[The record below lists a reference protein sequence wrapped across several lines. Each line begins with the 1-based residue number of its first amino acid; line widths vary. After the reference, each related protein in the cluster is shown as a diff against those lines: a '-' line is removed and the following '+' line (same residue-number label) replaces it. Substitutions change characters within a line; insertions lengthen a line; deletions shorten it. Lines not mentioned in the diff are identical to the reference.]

1 MPTSQTAVGNA
12 ALGKLGQG
20 AVLSFDDPDD
30 RARWLKARFAD
41 VRDLTLRANR
51 WHFAMARARLSAE
64 ATAPAFGYGRQ
75 FPLPTD
81 CLQLAEVG
89 GVATTPALGDYQGAG
104 RPAFALEGGR
114 ILTDA
119 AAPLEIRYV
128 RRVEDVAAWDPL
140 FAEAVACRLAFDLAE
155 KLTQSSGKKEAAL
168 RDYQLAVREA
178 VRVNAIEAAPEST
191 ADGSWILARL

>member
-30 RARWLKARFAD
+30 RARWLKSRFAD

-64 ATAPAFGYGRQ
+64 ATAPAFGYQRQ
-75 FPLPTD
+75 FPLPAD
-81 CLQLAEVG
+81 CLQLAEVA
-89 GVATTPALGDYQGAG
+89 GVAATPGLADFQGISQ
-104 RPAFALEGGR
+104 PAFALEGGR

-119 AAPLEIRYV
+119 AAPLDIRYV

-178 VRVNAIEAAPEST
+178 MRVNAIEAAPES
-191 ADGSWILARL
+191 APDGAWVLARL

>member
-1 MPTSQTAVGNA
+1 MPTSPTAVGNA

-30 RARWLKARFAD
+30 RARWLKSRFAD
-41 VRDLTLRANR
+41 VRDLCLRANR

-64 ATAPAFGYGRQ
+64 ATAPAFGYARQ

-81 CLQLAEVG
+81 CLRLVEVG
-89 GVATTPALGDYQGAG
+89 GVAVTPGLADYRGGSQ
-104 RPAFALEGGR
+104 PAFALEGGR
-114 ILTDA
+114 VLTDA
-119 AAPLEIRYV
+119 AAPLEVRYV
-128 RRVEDVAAWDPL
+128 RRTEDVAGWDPL

-155 KLTQSSGKKEAAL
+155 KLTQASGKKEAAL

-178 VRVNAIEAAPEST
+178 VRVNAIETAPEAA
-191 ADGSWILARL
+191 ADGSWVLARL

>member
-1 MPTSQTAVGNA
+1 MPTSSTAVGNA

-41 VRDLTLRANR
+41 VRDLCLRANR

-64 ATAPAFGYGRQ
+64 ATAPAFGYARQ

-81 CLQLAEVG
+81 CLRLAEVG
-89 GVATTPALGDYQGAG
+89 GVAMTPG
-104 RPAFALEGGR
+104 RQPGFALEGGR

-119 AAPLEIRYV
+119 AAPLDIRYV
-128 RRVEDVAAWDPL
+128 RRAEDVAGWDPL

-178 VRVNAIEAAPEST
+178 VRVNAIETAPE
-191 ADGSWILARL
+191 AVPDGSWVLAR

>member
-1 MPTSQTAVGNA
+1 MPTSSTAVGNA

-30 RARWLKARFAD
+30 RARWLKSRFAD

-81 CLQLAEVG
+81 CLRLVEVG
-89 GVATTPALGDYQGAG
+89 GVVVGGG
-104 RPAFALEGGR
+104 KPAFALEGGR

-119 AAPLEIRYV
+119 AAPLDIRYV
-128 RRVEDVAAWDPL
+128 RRAEDVAGWDPL

-178 VRVNAIEAAPEST
+178 VRVNAIETAPEST
-191 ADGSWILARL
+191 PDGAWVLARL

>member
-1 MPTSQTAVGNA
+1 MPISSTAVGNA

-30 RARWLKARFAD
+30 RARWLKSRFAD

-64 ATAPAFGYGRQ
+64 AAAPAFGYRRQ

-81 CLQLAEVG
+81 CLRLVEVG
-89 GVATTPALGDYQGAG
+89 GVAAAPGPADYQGVSQ
-104 RPAFALEGGR
+104 PAFALEGGR

-119 AAPLEIRYV
+119 AAPLDIRYV

-168 RDYQLAVREA
+168 RDYQLSVREA
-178 VRVNAIEAAPEST
+178 VRVNAIETAPES
-191 ADGSWILARL
+191 APDGSWLLARL